1 MKQILFNAFLMLY
14 MFLPVV
20 VHAGEVREIVLI
32 DNSVIVGELV
42 SLENGIYKIKTKSLG
57 ILEVDEEK
65 IKTIG
70 SKSDQMTGQVTESG
84 QHEIL
89 AIQQRMIA
97 DGSVMQQIKDLEKDP
112 DFQEILQDEAV
123 MQAISSGDLNALM
136 TNPKIMKL
144 MEKSSVKEINMN
156 LK

>member
-1 MKQILFNAFLMLY
+1 MKQILLYAFLILY
-14 MFLPVV
+14 MFFPAV

-57 ILEVDEEK
+57 ILEVKEEK

-70 SKSDQMTGQVTESG
+70 SKSDLMAGQVKESG
-84 QHEIL
+84 QQEISAL
-89 AIQQRMIA
+89 QQRMIEN
-97 DGSVMQQIKDLEKDP
+97 GSVMQQLHDLENDP
-112 DFQEILQDEAV
+112 DFQKILQDKEV
-123 MQAISSGDLNALM
+123 MQAINSGDLNALI

-144 MEKSSVKEINMN
+144 MEKPSVQEIKMN

>member
-1 MKQILFNAFLMLY
+1 MLY
-14 MFLPVV
+14 MVLPAV
-20 VHAGEVREIVLI
+20 VHAGEVREIVLS

-57 ILEVDEEK
+57 ILEVKEEK

-70 SKSDQMTGQVTESG
+70 SKSDLMTGQVTESG
-84 QHEIL
+84 QQEIL

-97 DGSVMQQIKDLEKDP
+97 DGSVMQQIQDLENDP

-123 MQAISSGDLNALM
+123 MQAINSGDFNALM